1 MNSNINI
8 YLGVW
13 LQSLPASLLSVKEQS
28 FSRWEPSPPARNIV
42 SLGWKRIL
50 LSLAIDRLSLLI
62 LAVLIFW
69 KKVLSKA
76 LSGWT
81 SRPHRCGFSHCWS
94 VAVHR
99 GTSTQSTSVNTSS
112 TASLKYMHPERNTQ
126 IILYFNRASLWH
138 KILQNC
144 LQEEQTRTKILS
156 QVLDLLYA
164 NFHTDEPMS
173 KTLKIFDGGDFV
185 GFLLSVNISAV
196 LGD

>member
-42 SLGWKRIL
+42 SLSWKRIL
-50 LSLAIDRLSLLI
+50 LSLAINRLSLLI
-62 LAVLIFW
+62 LTVLLFW
-69 KKVLSKA
+69 KKVSSKA

-99 GTSTQSTSVNTSS
+99 GRSTQSTSVN
-112 TASLKYMHPERNTQ
+112 PIQGGGVPNQ
-126 IILYFNRASLWH
+126 PP
-138 KILQNC
+138 
-144 LQEEQTRTKILS
+144 LS
-156 QVLDLLYA
+156 RICVYACRYVYTGA
-164 NFHTDEPMS
+164 NF
-173 KTLKIFDGGDFV
+173 LWLFLIFSMKEV
-185 GFLLSVNISAV
+185 TRLSTQ
-196 LGD
+196 